1 MSRSWNGSGP
11 EFDLEWGGRIWTLRV
26 DDQRPGLRIRGEEGV
41 GPLLGLDGVAAVG
54 RWAPNALSGANLVG
68 FERRFARVEATYA
81 PLGWGA
87 LTVRVAWSPTGEDGV
102 DLEVQVSALA
112 VDPLKAVEVQVLSTL
127 PEAAGARKKRWVEP
141 RDARSA
147 GLSYD
152 GREPDLQGLTTLP
165 LPGETMLVPRVLPA
179 PWPGGGSYV
188 EMAHPQDAARRITES
203 SKFSSLGHT
212 TRYGLFGYD
221 LEKGVVLRARL
232 RGLWVHSDA
241 PEREALARFQHFL
254 QEPLPLGT

>member
-1 MSRSWNGSGP
+1 M
-11 EFDLEWGGRIWTLRV
+11 EWGGRTWTLRV

-54 RWAPNALSGANLVG
+54 RWAPNALSGATLVE

-87 LTVRVAWSPTGEDGV
+87 LTVRAAWSPTGEDGM
-102 DLEVQVSALA
+102 DLEVQVSALS
-112 VDPLKAVEVQVLSTL
+112 VDQLKAVEVQVLSIL

-188 EMAHPQDAARRITES
+188 EMVSPPGRRPADHRIEQMLQPGPHHP
-203 SKFSSLGHT
+203 
-212 TRYGLFGYD
+212 
-221 LEKGVVLRARL
+221 LRPFRL
-232 RGLWVHSDA
+232 RPGERGRPPRAA
-241 PEREALARFQHFL
+241 PGALGPFGRPGGEALARFQHFL